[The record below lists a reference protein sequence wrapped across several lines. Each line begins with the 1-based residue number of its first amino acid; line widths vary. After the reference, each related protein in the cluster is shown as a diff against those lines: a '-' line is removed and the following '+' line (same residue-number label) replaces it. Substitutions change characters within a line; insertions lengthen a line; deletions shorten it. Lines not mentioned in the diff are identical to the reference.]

1 MTEYILDPTPTDRP
15 ELRPDQVAALQRRV
29 LREARERSER
39 EGVDLVFEAPRRR
52 SDVAIL
58 WFEGE
63 RRAVL
68 RTVGGWDPH
77 PGLELH
83 LAHARPHAS
92 RFELSLYVTV
102 RTVHAGT

>member
-1 MTEYILDPTPTDRP
+1 MTEYILDPTSTDRP
-15 ELRPDQVAALQRRV
+15 ELHPDQVEALQQRV
-29 LREARERSER
+29 LREARARSER
-39 EGVDLVFEAPRRR
+39 EGVNLVFEAPRRR

-68 RTVGGWDPH
+68 RAVGGWDPH

-83 LAHARPHAS
+83 LAHARPHAA
-92 RFELSLYVTV
+92 RFELSLYVAV
-102 RTVHAGT
+102 RAVQSTA